1 MDNKFRDYNEVDIL
15 YILMSYVNVSSSQ
28 DMYYTIAHTILTHLE
43 RIPTISINDLADLCY
58 TSPATISRFCKDL
71 NCKNFA
77 NFKYEMSIALET
89 ARHEI
94 HMSEEECYEI
104 QKNPQFLVDKIYQ
117 ETIASL
123 NLGHQCINIHEIDK
137 ICEML
142 YQAKKVQMI
151 GYQFNKVISND
162 FQMKLLKLKKFIYA
176 FVERGDEIQRLDM
189 IDKDSL
195 VIIVTVRARKQLLD
209 NLIDKVKEHQPQ
221 ILMITMNQEYEN
233 KNINHIYRID
243 GLESNYT
250 ESSMQGTINF
260 LTLFNIIYVR
270 YGLLYKK

>member
-142 YQAKKVQMI
+142 YQAKKEK
-151 GYQFNKVISND
+151 NKV
-162 FQMKLLKLKKFIYA
+162 L
-176 FVERGDEIQRLDM
+176 IQ
-189 IDKDSL
+189 
-195 VIIVTVRARKQLLD
+195 
-209 NLIDKVKEHQPQ
+209 
-221 ILMITMNQEYEN
+221 
-233 KNINHIYRID
+233 
-243 GLESNYT
+243 
-250 ESSMQGTINF
+250 
-260 LTLFNIIYVR
+260 
-270 YGLLYKK
+270 